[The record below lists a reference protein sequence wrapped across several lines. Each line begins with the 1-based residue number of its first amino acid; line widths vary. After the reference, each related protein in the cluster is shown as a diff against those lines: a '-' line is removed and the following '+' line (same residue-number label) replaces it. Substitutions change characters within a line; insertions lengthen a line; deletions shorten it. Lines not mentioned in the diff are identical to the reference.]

1 MNIIPMT
8 VPFGTRYISEWN
20 DYELPSGQCIVDKGV
35 TGCGYTELCLTNN
48 RHVVLCSPRKM
59 LLENKARKHQEEKN
73 IIYLKNEIKDFKD
86 VDSLSDIMANHI
98 LSCLTTSQAIKFMVT
113 YDSTHY
119 VVDYLKSRSLLDQFI
134 FVVDEFQSI
143 FVDAYFKAGVENNFL
158 ETIHECPNV
167 LFLSATPM
175 LEKYL
180 SRIPEFAGLD
190 YYQLDWSKSGSVH
203 TLIIQRRLVKS
214 LPKEAMRIIE
224 NYREGNFPIT
234 VNDQGKVCQSKEAVF
249 YFNSV
254 KDITRILRNGNF
266 DPSEVNILCSETE
279 KNIQALKE
287 VGFTRGQIPM
297 ENEPNKMFTFC
308 TSTCYIGADFY
319 SKCASTYIFADPNL
333 QCLAVDISLDLP
345 QIAGRQ
351 RDRENPFKNNIVIF
365 YKVLRE
371 GNKITR
377 EDFKKLQA
385 QRKEN
390 TEVLLE
396 NYYEKMN
403 DAGRKL
409 NLEIYKRDLAKTL
422 SKGQSLYSSNFM
434 SISEKMDKPVYN
446 NFIEIAHERA
456 WEVAQEDYQ
465 DRISVTR
472 AISSLQDESLSVEQQ
487 DFRHRDEEYIELFL
501 EEFNSYTTFN
511 SRLELYCKFRD
522 SFSGND
528 YIARRLEFEIRDPRF
543 KDYYEYLGTIT
554 CKAHEFR
561 DNELREL
568 MVVDTKAEA
577 LKERIQNSFTT
588 GDRVSLKNIKSTLNQ
603 IYNELSLKKKAKASD
618 LSEWFIVKKAQIW
631 MTGENRKVDGFE
643 LISLK

>member
-8 VPFGTRYISEWN
+8 VPFGTRYISEWK
-20 DYELPSGQCIVDKGV
+20 DYELPGGQCIVDKGV

-86 VDSLSDIMANHI
+86 IDSLSDLMANHI
-98 LSCLTTSQAIKFMVT
+98 LSCLTTGQAIKFMVT

-119 VVDYLKSRSLLDQFI
+119 VVDYLKSHNLLDQFI

-190 YYQLDWSKSGSVH
+190 YYQLDWSKSGSVD

-377 EDFKKLQA
+377 EDFEKLQA
-385 QRKEN
+385 QRKAD
-390 TEVLLE
+390 TETLLR
-396 NYYEKMN
+396 NYYDNM
-403 DAGRKL
+403 DDDGRRVNLALYKGYYAKL
-409 NLEIYKRDLAKTL
+409 LK
-422 SKGQSLYSSNFM
+422 KGLSLYSDNFM
-434 SISEKMDKPVYN
+434 SISEKLDRPVYN

-487 DFRHRDEEYIELFL
+487 DFRHRDEEYVELFL
-501 EEFNSYTTFN
+501 EEFNSYTTFDG
-511 SRLELYCKFRD
+511 RLELYCKFRD

-528 YIARRLEFEIRDPRF
+528 YIAKRLEFEIRDPRF
-543 KDYYEYLGTIT
+543 KNYYTYLGTDV
-554 CKAHEFR
+554 CRAHHYR
-561 DNELREL
+561 DGELKEL
-568 MVVDTKAEA
+568 MVAGTKDSA
-577 LKERIQNSFTT
+577 LKERVQMLFTA
-588 GDRVSLKNIKSTLNQ
+588 GSRLVPKDIKTTLDQ
-603 IYNELSLKKKAKASD
+603 IYSDLSIKRKAKATD
-618 LSEWFIVKKAQIW
+618 IFEWFEVKTVKVSVP
-631 MTGENRKVDGFE
+631 GENKRINGFE